1 MISAALRTVLIL
13 TFTLAVPTFAITP
26 EGGANGGG
34 IESEAPLSL
43 ADKQRGWTAG
53 KIDPVAEAI
62 AAAGGLVD
70 VMIHLGTAPGK
81 DEPVDIGAAVAAA
94 KSAHRPQIEV
104 LSKRLREVGNRT
116 RPPQSLNEQEERA
129 AVAAMRALVIPQ
141 DEVEMDKLRAE
152 IDSVRDDLRKAVG
165 SGTRVDR
172 EAEKAAIAQLV
183 LRLGGVVRDET
194 LQSGV
199 AASVPAT
206 SLTYLA
212 ADPLVVR
219 ILFDPQ
225 TDYDLNIS
233 VPSAQYD
240 AWWNDANVYDGG
252 VFDFGIVD
260 SGVQQNHPA
269 FADVASFYTNSGS
282 TSDSTGHGTH
292 VTGIVASSN
301 AIFRGGAYGLDAI
314 IWARSSGAQSITM
327 SNMNYL
333 VTGAVQSPEVV
344 NHSLSYGASA
354 GVYSPNDSFYDAFVD
369 TFDVMVTKSAGNFGW
384 GTSTTISSP
393 GAAYNLMTVA
403 NMDDLNTTSRTDDV
417 RRTSSSTGPVSGSRR
432 KPDITAPGTNI
443 LSANSAWATEL
454 DFVSKSGTSMAAPHV
469 AAAIILMEDGGNNN
483 PVAQKAV
490 LINTA
495 DAWTSNNTEV
505 ATDDGP
511 VSGSFWDKSYG
522 WGYLDMWEAYFNRAD
537 FFTGSVTGRDDAP
550 DDDDYKLYSGT
561 MFNNEK
567 ATLVW
572 QKRATTYVPGAPS
585 TGQHTLTDLN
595 LRLYDET
602 DGALIDSDVTG
613 SDNVQQVASN
623 ATIDGLIK
631 VYAWSTSI
639 AGLSSEPYVLATE
652 ENFSAVSPPSFTWS
666 SSTPDWVGPSQNF
679 NATVTVFNTGGAASH
694 NTNTTLTNVAGITG
708 GATVNYGTLP
718 AASNSAQ
725 VWSLTTSGA
734 AAGPLVLPLS
744 ISSASYG
751 EVYTYAWPLSV
762 NVETTPP
769 VSDCTL
775 SQSYTNSTPVLIF
788 WTASDT
794 QTGVNRTYLYALSPG
809 SPRYTYTALSSV
821 GTSGSI
827 SLELGT
833 QGQWDFLMY
842 SVDVGGNWENILPA
856 PECSVF
862 FDSITPVAFVS
873 TPANVAGADIP
884 LTFWYTDTAPAS
896 PLSSVDLWVRKV
908 PEVAWT
914 YTGFSV
920 ISANGVVNYAPLD
933 GDGTYEFVA
942 TGRDAAGNADTS
954 GTVESTTVYV
964 PEPMQPLLLI
974 TGVSWLAGLARGQK
988 PGPRTLIRPEGAT

>member
-1 MISAALRTVLIL
+1 MTAAVLRTVLVL
-13 TFTLAVPTFAITP
+13 TFTLAAPAFAITP
-26 EGGANGGG
+26 EDGGNGGG
-34 IESEAPLSL
+34 IEAEAALSL
-43 ADKQRGWTAG
+43 ADQQRGWTAG
-53 KIDPVAEAI
+53 KIDPAAEAI

-70 VMIHLGTAPGK
+70 VMIHVGPGPGGA
-81 DEPVDIGAAVAAA
+81 EPADGAAAVAAA

-104 LSKRLREVGNRT
+104 SSKRLRELGNRS
-116 RPPQSLNEQEERA
+116 RPPQSLNEQQERA

-152 IDSVRDDLRKAVG
+152 IDSARDDLRKAVG
-165 SGTRVDR
+165 SATRVDR
-172 EAEKAAIAQLV
+172 EASKAAIAQLV

-206 SLTYLA
+206 ALTDLA

-225 TDYDLNIS
+225 TDYELNIS

-252 VFDFGIVD
+252 LFDFGVVD

-269 FADVASFYTNSGS
+269 FAGVASFYTNSGS
-282 TSDSTGHGTH
+282 TVDSDSTQGHGTH

-301 AIFRGGAYGLDAI
+301 ATYRGGAYGLDAI
-314 IWARSSGAQSITM
+314 IWAQSDGTQTTTM
-327 SNMNYL
+327 SNMDYL

-344 NHSLSYGASA
+344 NHSLGYGASA

-369 TFDVMVTKSAGNFGW
+369 NFDVMVTKSAGNSGW
-384 GTSTTISSP
+384 GASTTITWP
-393 GAAYNLMTVA
+393 GTAYNLMTVA
-403 NMDDLNTTSRTDDV
+403 NMDDLNTTDRTDDV
-417 RRTSSSTGPVSGSRR
+417 RRSSSSTGPVSSSRR

-443 LSANSAWATEL
+443 LSANSTWTTET

-505 ATDDGP
+505 DTDDGP

-522 WGYLDMWEAYFNRAD
+522 WGYLDMWEAHYNRAD
-537 FFTGSVTGRDDAP
+537 YFTGSVIGRDDAP

-585 TGQHTLTDLN
+585 TDQHTLTDLN

-602 DGALIDSDVTG
+602 DGALIDSDLTG

-666 SSTPDWVGPSQNF
+666 YSTPVWVGPSQDF
-679 NATVTVFNTGGAASH
+679 NSTVTVFNTGGAASH
-694 NTNTTLTNVAGITG
+694 NTNTTLTNVAGIIG

-751 EVYTYAWPLSV
+751 EVYTYASTLSV
-762 NVETTPP
+762 NVETTIPI
-769 VSDCTL
+769 SDCTL
-775 SQSYTNSTPVLIF
+775 SQIYTNSTPVPIP

-794 QTGVNRTYLYALSPG
+794 QTGVNRTDLYALSPG
-809 SPRYTYTALSSV
+809 GASYIYTGLSSV
-821 GTSGSI
+821 GTGGTNN
-827 SLELGT
+827 LGLGT
-833 QGQWDFLMY
+833 QGQWDFAMS
-842 SVDVGGNWENILPA
+842 SVDVGGNWEGIPA
-856 PECSVF
+856 SSECSVF
-862 FDSITPVAFVS
+862 FDSVTPVASVS

-884 LTFWYTDTAPAS
+884 LTFSYTDTAPAS

-908 PEVAWT
+908 PEVVWT
-914 YTGFSV
+914 YTGLSAF
-920 ISANGVVNYAPLD
+920 SANGVINYAPLG
-933 GDGTYEFVA
+933 GDGTYEFMA
-942 TGRDAAGNADTS
+942 TGGDAAGNADTS
-954 GTVESTTVYV
+954 GAAESTTVYV
-964 PEPMQPLLLI
+964 PEPTQPLLLI
-974 TGVSWLAGLARGQK
+974 TGVSGLAGLARRRN
-988 PGPRTLIRPEGAT
+988 PGPHA